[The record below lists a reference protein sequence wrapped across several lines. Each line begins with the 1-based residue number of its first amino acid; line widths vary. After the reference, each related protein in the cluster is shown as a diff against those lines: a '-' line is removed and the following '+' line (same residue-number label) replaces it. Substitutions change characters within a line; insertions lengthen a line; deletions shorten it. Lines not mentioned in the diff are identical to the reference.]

1 MRQPWAGHGMQGDSA
16 VSTVG
21 GLSHRPHLMSSV
33 VFTPV
38 LAEHLRNAFLE
49 GGSDNVIQVPG
60 FTPGEERGP
69 VLVY

>member
-1 MRQPWAGHGMQGDSA
+1 M
-16 VSTVG
+16 G
-21 GLSHRPHLMSSV
+21 GLSDQPHLISSV

-38 LAEHLRNAFLE
+38 LAERLRNTFLE